1 MSESAEFVEQFLL
14 DVLDS
19 IEQQEARLLVWGLV
33 DGRLSG
39 KELDALIDPLLDN
52 ALEKGLT
59 SFISS
64 PDVVKALKSRALLFE
79 TDSIPYPGFRSR
91 MAETIRLLFRLRQ
104 LFPKHASLD
113 GWQRARTL
121 VADFRFLWR
130 RRRYPARDTT
140 ISKALDAIAKTLNDI
155 ATSAALRALL
165 QDRGELFNL
174 AAFQLRAVLRI
185 VSHLEAKTTSGTLVS
200 AGTGSGKTLAF
211 YLPALAR
218 IASHIIQEKKT
229 EQWVKILALYPR
241 TELLRDQ
248 FAEIYR
254 EARRLDYLL
263 SQRGRRKIRIGTLF
277 GGTPN
282 RARSLINGSVTGW
295 RKIGRGY
302 VCGFMGC
309 PRDNCGGDLIWE
321 NQSVEQEREVLV
333 CAKCDARV
341 GEDEVVLTRN
351 RLSAEPPD
359 ILFTTTEM
367 LNQRMADSRIRHLFG
382 LPPQAKRSPE
392 LVLLDEV
399 HTYAGLHG
407 AQVAYLLRRWTHMVR
422 APVSFVG
429 LSATL
434 RDGAR
439 FFSRLTGLFET
450 QVEEIAPRYREMRD
464 EGAEY
469 LLALRGDP
477 VSRASLLS
485 TTIQTNMLVAR
496 ALDNP
501 ASNSS
506 GGLYGTRTFAF
517 SDDIDST
524 NRLYFGLL
532 DAEGRDARGNPNMVH
547 HPNGGLAVLRRPLPS
562 TARELFGQN
571 WNMPELIGHRLD
583 DRKSIGRTSSQD
595 PGVSAGMD
603 VIVATASLEVGF
615 NDSAVGAIIQHKAP
629 RGVAQFL
636 QRKGRAGRS
645 RKMRPWTIV
654 VLSDYGRDRLAYQ
667 SYDELFDPELMV
679 QAIPLSSRYIQ
690 RIQATYSLIDY
701 LGKDRGGDGAYGNA
715 WQDLSG
721 PAEDPEKSKQRRA
734 YIVKRLATLL
744 QESDALDALSEHV
757 ERSLKLSESDIEPL
771 LWDYPRPL
779 LTAVIPTAL
788 RRVSTNWRRRTD
800 KAGDFSLPN
809 SPLPEFV
816 PASLFRDLNL
826 PEIKIIIP
834 PWRNDQPKPEAMP
847 VAQAVRTFAPGRV
860 SRRFGTRDGSIRHWV
875 TPTLNNTPEHEVE
888 IDQFYDVTPLGGW
901 QVLENNQVVTWPVF
915 RPIEIR
921 PVHPPRNVRDTS
933 NARLAWRSQI
943 VTTRRGFFQRPP
955 TSSPWRLLI
964 DGMEAFLHSEHSPV
978 EVRRFAM
985 ASDAD
990 IQFDKQ
996 DELRTRFCYRRGGEP
1011 VALGFSMAVDA
1022 VRFRMLLPLELWKG
1036 QNEPSAAKWR
1046 ALRTARFFDLAWS
1059 GEELRSVANPFA
1071 RQWLATIY
1079 FAAISH
1085 DALTRNI
1092 SLADA
1097 DRALSDGTASIHIS
1111 EVLSTLFQSPAAPDE
1126 NDDAGTDLL
1135 RQELDTLLREQVV
1148 TRDLRRLGQI
1158 LWEPIDASW
1167 EPWLQSRFK
1176 ATVAAAILESIRN
1189 LCPDIAEDDL
1199 VVDIEPGPRAPG
1211 DAIGNEDANA
1221 EIWVCEVTPGGTGNV
1236 ETFLRNYAEDPRR
1249 FYALLSSALRPTDY
1263 ELVDHQLARFLDLVV
1278 GPQPSTDLTKTLQTF
1293 RSAGSLQES
1302 RLAFTELR
1310 QQLSN
1315 VGFILFHGFITA
1327 LGNRLL
1333 RPGATTDGDI
1343 FLRDAILDWQREEE
1357 RVGVELDS
1365 SAVAHQ
1371 LSQNGSIDRVMAAA
1385 GLPPPRD
1392 NLPAWRFNVIYGL
1405 LWPRGGAMRRS
1416 RLELYNPFA
1425 TLPEAERLIVVEHLP
1440 DAANRI
1446 GLDVGGWQE
1455 KLLNGLAASG
1465 AITLVCRVDE
1475 RRRLAEALTFLATNP
1490 VESDYLAV
1498 FARIDGLRRVRDV
1511 YEADIEIAEAT
1522 Q

>member
-1 MSESAEFVEQFLL
+1 MIESAPIIELFLL

-33 DGRLSG
+33 DGRLG
-39 KELDALIDPLLDN
+39 HTELDALIDPLLDR
-52 ALEKGLT
+52 ALERGITDFLD
-59 SFISS
+59 SS
-64 PDVVKALKSRALLFE
+64 DVIAALKSRALLFE
-79 TDSIPYPGFRSR
+79 TDATPYPGFRSR

-104 LFPKHASLD
+104 LFPKHAGLD
-113 GWQRARTL
+113 GWQKARTL

-130 RRRYPARDTT
+130 RRRYPMRDTS
-140 ISKALDAIAKTLNDI
+140 IPNALSVLAGTVKDPQ
-155 ATSAALRALL
+155 TSAALATLL
-165 QDRGELFNL
+165 EGRGESYKL
-174 AAFQLRAVLRI
+174 AAFQLRAVTRI
-185 VSHLEAKTTSGTLVS
+185 LGGLEAKTTTGTLVS

-211 YLPALAR
+211 YIPALAR
-218 IASHIIQEKKT
+218 IAAHIIREVT
-229 EQWVKILALYPR
+229 SEHWVKSLALYPR

-254 EARRLDYLL
+254 EARRLDPFLR
-263 SQRGRRKIRIGTLF
+263 QRGKRKIRIGSLF

-282 RARSLINGSVTGW
+282 RASDLTTGRFTGW
-295 RKIGRGY
+295 RKIDRGY

-309 PRDNCGGDLIWE
+309 PRDNCDGDLIWL
-321 NQSVEQEREVLV
+321 NQSIEQGREVLL
-333 CAKCDARV
+333 CSKCDACV

-351 RLSAEPPD
+351 RLSSEPPD

-367 LNQRMADSRIRHLFG
+367 LNQRMADSRSRHLFG
-382 LPPQAKRSPE
+382 LPPQAKRPPE

-407 AQVAYLLRRWTHMVR
+407 AQVGYLLRRWTHMVR

-439 FFSRLTGLFET
+439 FFSRLTGLYESQAEDIT
-450 QVEEIAPRYREMRD
+450 PRYSEMTE

-469 LLALRGDP
+469 LVALRGDP

-485 TTIQTNMLVAR
+485 TTIQTAMIVSR

-501 ASNSS
+501 SNNISV
-506 GGLYGTRTFAF
+506 GTYGTRTFAF

-532 DAEGRDARGNPNMVH
+532 DAEGRDARGRPNMVR

-562 TARELFGQN
+562 DSRELFGQN
-571 WNMPELIGHRLD
+571 WTMPEVIGHRLD
-583 DRKSIGRTSSQD
+583 DRKLIGRTSSQD

-667 SYDELFDPELMV
+667 SYDQLFDPELTV

-690 RIQATYSLIDY
+690 RIQAVYSLIDY
-701 LGKDRGGDGAYGNA
+701 LGKERGGDGAIGNV
-715 WQDLSG
+715 WQDLAG
-721 PAEDPEKSKQRRA
+721 PRDPEKSKQRRA
-734 YIVKRLATLL
+734 YLVERLARLL
-744 QESDALDALSEHV
+744 RDPGSLESLIEHV
-757 ERSLKLSESDIEPL
+757 QRSLKLSENEVAPVV
-771 LWDYPRPL
+771 WDYPRPL
-779 LTAVIPTAL
+779 LTTVIPTAL
-788 RRVSTNWRRRTD
+788 RRISTNWRRRTEPTS
-800 KAGDFSLPN
+800 DFSIPN

-816 PASLFRDLNL
+816 PASLFKDLNL
-826 PEIKIIIP
+826 PEVKIIIP
-834 PWRNDQPKPEAMP
+834 PWRNDQPAPEAMP
-847 VAQAVRTFAPGRV
+847 VAQAMRTFAPGRV
-860 SRRFGTRDGSIRHWV
+860 SRRFGTKDGSIRHWV
-875 TPTLNNTPEHEVE
+875 APTLNNLPEHEVE
-888 IDQFYDVTPLGGW
+888 IDNFYDVTPLGGW
-901 QVLENNQVVTWPVF
+901 QVWQGNEVVTWPVF

-933 NARLAWRSQI
+933 NARLAWHSQI
-943 VTTRRGFFQRPP
+943 VATRRGFLQRPP
-955 TSSPWRLLI
+955 TASPWRLLI
-964 DGMEAFLHSEHSPV
+964 DEMEAFLHSEQAPV
-978 EVRRFAM
+978 EVRRFAT

-996 DELRTRFCYRRGGEP
+996 DGLRTRFSYRQAGAP
-1011 VALGFSMAVDA
+1011 AALGFSIIVDA
-1022 VRFRMLLPLELWKG
+1022 LRFRLLLPSELWTL
-1036 QNEPSAAKWR
+1036 QHQAVAAKWR
-1046 ALRTARFFDLAWS
+1046 ALRTARFFDLARS
-1059 GEELRSVANPFA
+1059 GEELGSVANPFA

-1079 FAAISH
+1079 FAAISY

-1092 SLADA
+1092 SLAEADA
-1097 DRALSDGTASIHIS
+1097 GLSDGTATIAPS
-1111 EVLSTLFQSPAAPDE
+1111 EVLETLFQSPAAPDE
-1126 NDDAGTDLL
+1126 HDGAGTDLL
-1135 RQELDTLLREQVV
+1135 RQELDALLRDPAVM
-1148 TRDLRRLGQI
+1148 RDLKKLGRI
-1158 LWEPIDASW
+1158 LWEPIDITW
-1167 EPWLQSRFK
+1167 EPWLIARFK
-1176 ATVAAAILESIRN
+1176 VTMAAAILEAIRN
-1189 LCPDIAEDDL
+1189 LCPEIAEDDL

-1211 DAIGNEDANA
+1211 DIFDDTGT
-1221 EIWVCEVTPGGTGNV
+1221 EIWVSEVTPGGTGNV
-1236 ETFLRNYAEDPRR
+1236 ETFLRHYAEDPRR

-1278 GPQPSTDLTKTLQTF
+1278 GGQPSADLIKTLQTF
-1293 RSAGSLQES
+1293 RSAGGLEES

-1310 QQLSN
+1310 HRLSDL
-1315 VGFILFHGFITA
+1315 GFIMFHGFITA
-1327 LGNRLL
+1327 LGNRIL
-1333 RPGATTDGDI
+1333 RPGATADGDI
-1343 FLRDAILDWQREEE
+1343 FLRDAISEWQHEEE
-1357 RVGVELDS
+1357 RLGVELDT
-1365 SAVAHQ
+1365 SAIAHQ
-1371 LSQNGSIDRVMAAA
+1371 LSQSGSIDQVMATA

-1392 NLPAWRFNVIYGL
+1392 NLRAWRFNVIYGL

-1416 RLELYNPFA
+1416 RLEIYNPFA
-1425 TLPEAERLIVVEHLP
+1425 TLPEAERLIVTEHVS
-1440 DAANRI
+1440 DGANRI
-1446 GLDVGGWQE
+1446 GLDLDGWQE
-1455 KLLNGLAASG
+1455 AVLKGLAANG
-1465 AITLVCRVDE
+1465 CATLVCRIED

-1498 FARIDGLRRVRDV
+1498 FARVDGLRRVREFYEVDV
-1511 YEADIEIAEAT
+1511 EIAEAV